1 MNNTVIALLGFTSW
15 TLLLAFSIAML
26 RGFWSM
32 KGVHALNAF
41 SPDGADVSPF
51 SNRLCR
57 AHANCLE
64 NLPLFA
70 VIALYALISD
80 QTSVTDPL
88 APLLLAAR
96 IGQSTV
102 HIIST
107 SIAAVML
114 RASFFSIQLGLMGW
128 FLIHLI

>member
-1 MNNTVIALLGFTSW
+1 MNNTAIALLGFTSW

-26 RGFWSM
+26 RGFLSM
-32 KGVHALNAF
+32 KGEHQLNSYA
-41 SPDGADVSPF
+41 PDGADVSPF

-70 VIALYALISD
+70 VIALYALVSD

-88 APLLLAAR
+88 ALVLLAAR
-96 IGQSTV
+96 IGQSTI
-102 HIIST
+102 HIINT
-107 SIAAVML
+107 SVPAVMI
-114 RASFFSIQLGLMGW
+114 RASFFSVQLALMGW
-128 FLIHLI
+128 FLINLL

>member
-26 RGFWSM
+26 RGFLSM
-32 KGVHALNAF
+32 KGDYQLNTYA
-41 SPDGADVSPF
+41 PDGADVSPF

-70 VIALYALISD
+70 VIALYALVSN

-88 APLLLAAR
+88 ALVLLAAR
-96 IGQSTV
+96 IAQSTV

-107 SIAAVML
+107 SLPAVMI
-114 RASFFSIQLGLMGW
+114 RASFFSVQLALMGW
-128 FLIHLI
+128 FLFSFL

>member
-26 RGFWSM
+26 RGFLSM
-32 KGVHALNAF
+32 KGDHALNSYA
-41 SPDGADVSPF
+41 PDGADVSAF

-70 VIALYALISD
+70 VIALYALISE

-88 APLLLAAR
+88 ALVLLAAR

-107 SIAAVML
+107 SVPAVMI
-114 RASFFSIQLGLMGW
+114 RASFFSVQLALMGW
-128 FLIHLI
+128 LLINLL